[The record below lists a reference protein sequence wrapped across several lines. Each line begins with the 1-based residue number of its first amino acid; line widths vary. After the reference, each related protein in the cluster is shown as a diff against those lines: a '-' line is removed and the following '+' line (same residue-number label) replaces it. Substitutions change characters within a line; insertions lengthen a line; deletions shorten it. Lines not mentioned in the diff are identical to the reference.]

1 MENEK
6 RRFCRNCGTHILIE
20 SIQCVFCGSFQSRNS
35 ISFFRFAVESKFFR
49 TKVLYPTL
57 PVLGFILF
65 VVQIFLKFE
74 TIPLYVSILFFLWA
88 LVFSISGWIGEL
100 ILDLKFR
107 GDVKDFKEGFIEW
120 QKHLY
125 DRSPALSYL
134 GMILFVA
141 TPLIQWQNS
150 LWFSLS
156 SAGIWTLLIS
166 FIFLVIIPLV

>member
-6 RRFCRNCGTHILIE
+6 KRFCRNCGTHILVE
-20 SIQCVFCGSFQSRNS
+20 SIQCVFCGSFQVRNS
-35 ISFFRFAVESKFFR
+35 ISFFRFATESKFYR
-49 TKVLYPTL
+49 TKILYPVL
-57 PVLGFILF
+57 PFLGLFFF
-65 VVQIFLKFE
+65 VVHIFLKFE
-74 TIPLYVSILFFLWA
+74 AIPLYVSILFFLWA
-88 LVFSISGWIGEL
+88 LIFSISGWIGEL

-125 DRSPALSYL
+125 DRSPTLSYL

-156 SAGIWTLLIS
+156 SSGIWTLLIS
-166 FIFLVIIPLV
+166 FIILVIIPLI

>member
-6 RRFCRNCGTHILIE
+6 RFCRNCGTHILAE
-20 SIQCVFCGSFQSRNS
+20 SIQCLFCGSFQSLNS
-35 ISFFRFAVESKFFR
+35 ISFFRYIAESKFLR
-49 TKVLYPTL
+49 TKIFYPIL
-57 PVLGFILF
+57 PVLGLFFIVIHVLTR
-65 VVQIFLKFE
+65 FE
-74 TIPLYVSILFFLWA
+74 KIPLLTSILFFVWA
-88 LVFSISGWIGEL
+88 FVFSVSGWIGEL

-120 QKHLY
+120 QKRLY
-125 DRSPALSYL
+125 DRSPYFSYF

-141 TPLIQWQNS
+141 VPLIQWQNS

-166 FIFLVIIPLV
+166 FIFLVILPLL

>member
-6 RRFCRNCGTHILIE
+6 RFCRNCGTHILAE
-20 SIQCVFCGSFQSRNS
+20 SIQCLFCGSFQSLNS
-35 ISFFRFAVESKFFR
+35 ISFFRYIAESKFLR
-49 TKVLYPTL
+49 TKIFYPIL
-57 PVLGFILF
+57 PVLGLF
-65 VVQIFLKFE
+65 LIVIHVLTRFE
-74 TIPLYVSILFFLWA
+74 KVPLLVSILFFVWA
-88 LVFSISGWIGEL
+88 FVFSVSGWIGEL

-120 QKHLY
+120 QKRLY
-125 DRSPALSYL
+125 DRSRYFSYF

-141 TPLIQWQNS
+141 VPLIQWQNS

-166 FIFLVIIPLV
+166 FIFLVILPLL

>member
-6 RRFCRNCGTHILIE
+6 RRFCRNCGTHILVE
-20 SIQCVFCGSFQSRNS
+20 SIQCVFCGSFQSRDS

-65 VVQIFLKFE
+65 VVHIFLKFE
-74 TIPLYVSILFFLWA
+74 TISLYVSILFFLWA
-88 LVFSISGWIGEL
+88 LIFSISGWIGEL

-166 FIFLVIIPLV
+166 FIFLVIVPLV

>member
-6 RRFCRNCGTHILIE
+6 RFCRNCGTHILAE

-35 ISFFRFAVESKFFR
+35 IPFFRYAAESKFLR
-49 TKVLYPTL
+49 TKILYPLL
-57 PVLGFILF
+57 PVLGMFFLTIH
-65 VVQIFLKFE
+65 IFLRFG
-74 TIPLYVSILFFLWA
+74 TIPLSASILFFVWTLI
-88 LVFSISGWIGEL
+88 FSVAGWIGEL

-125 DRSPALSYL
+125 DRSPYLSYL

-141 TPLIQWQNS
+141 TPLVQWRNS

-156 SAGIWTLLIS
+156 SAGIWILLIS
-166 FIFLVIIPLV
+166 FIFLIIVPLV

>member
-6 RRFCRNCGTHILIE
+6 RFCRNCGTHILAE

-35 ISFFRFAVESKFFR
+35 IPFFRYAAESKFLR
-49 TKVLYPTL
+49 TKILYSFL
-57 PVLGFILF
+57 PVLGMFFLAAH
-65 VVQIFLKFE
+65 IFLRFGA
-74 TIPLYVSILFFLWA
+74 IPLSASILFFVWTLI
-88 LVFSISGWIGEL
+88 FSVAGWIGEL

-125 DRSPALSYL
+125 DRSPYLSYL

-156 SAGIWTLLIS
+156 SAGIWTLLVS
-166 FIFLVIIPLV
+166 FVFLIIVPLV